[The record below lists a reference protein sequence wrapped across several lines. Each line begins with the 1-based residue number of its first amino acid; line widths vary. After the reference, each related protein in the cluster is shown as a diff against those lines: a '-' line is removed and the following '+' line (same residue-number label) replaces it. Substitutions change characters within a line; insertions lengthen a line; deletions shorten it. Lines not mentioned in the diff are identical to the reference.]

1 LKIKWKKLIGILL
14 GTKRVLII
22 NDKKNGA
29 VAVFIVLL
37 SAVIHFDFESRSSYL
52 LK

>member
-1 LKIKWKKLIGILL
+1 MEKLIGILL

-29 VAVFIVLL
+29 VAAVATKLSCFQPLFILFLNRVRL
-37 SAVIHFDFESRSSYL
+37 IC
-52 LK
+52 